1 MKIDMTE
8 VHNQKTALSA
18 SQDSITSQLETAKT
32 SFINLIHLESLKGE
46 VKEAINAKITNHQV
60 PLLTNFSNV
69 LAVLL
74 AQYEKSIKQFQ
85 SEDKHV

>member
-1 MKIDMTE
+1 MNKRQPCLI
-8 VHNQKTALSA
+8 QKPPSMLN
-18 SQDSITSQLETAKT
+18 ETAKT

>member
-1 MKIDMTE
+1 M
-8 VHNQKTALSA
+8 
-18 SQDSITSQLETAKT
+18 
-32 SFINLIHLESLKGE
+32 IHLESLKGE

-74 AQYEKSIKQFQ
+74 AQHEKSIKQFQ